1 MTGLPALLGTIAG
14 SLRRTQRVLDEH
26 TRASLEAFGE
36 TGQPPNGLALTRT
49 RIEVHTRG
57 ARLTVSV
64 VFRPTALVDFADA
77 LDDDGMPL
85 GGPAAGVRR
94 AGLTG
99 ATAPG
104 NAVAR
109 GAGVVGAAVGGAAE
123 RGAGVGGTAVGG
135 ALAGPPR

>member
-26 TRASLEAFGE
+26 TRASLDAFGE

-49 RIEVHTRG
+49 RIEVRSRG

-85 GGPAAGVRR
+85 GGPAARVRR

-99 ATAPG
+99 AG
-104 NAVAR
+104 AR
-109 GAGVVGAAVGGAAE
+109 GAGLVAAAVDGAAE
-123 RGAGVGGTAVGG
+123 RGAGLGG
-135 ALAGPPR
+135 AVAGPPR